1 MEAMPIQ
8 RKTMSGEVVSQIKEM
23 IERGRLRPGDR
34 LPAERKLA
42 EQFGVSRTTVREG
55 IKILSES
62 GLLASRQGAGTFV
75 SERDGGSREGSL
87 IEAVLA
93 GNYGLHDVFEVRK
106 MLEPEIAALA
116 ARNGSP
122 DAKTRLEAILME
134 QEQAILTGG
143 TGAGFD
149 HQFHQALAEASG
161 NPVLREMV
169 TALHEGFSRSRAEGV
184 QSSQRQKASL
194 AAHRA
199 IVEAVKH
206 GHAMQ
211 AERAMREHLD
221 EVERIIFDNQR
232 GILSRR

>member
-1 MEAMPIQ
+1 MEARPVS
-8 RKTMSGEVVSQIKEM
+8 RKSMSDEIASQIKEM
-23 IERGRLRPGDR
+23 IDHGRLQPGDR

-42 EQFGVSRTTVREG
+42 EQFGVSRTTLREG
-55 IKILSES
+55 IKVLSEA
-62 GLLASRQGAGTFV
+62 GLLTSRQGAGTFV
-75 SERDGGSREGSL
+75 SRPNGEAREGSL
-87 IEAVLA
+87 IEAILA
-93 GNYGLHDVFEVRK
+93 GDYDLQDVFEVRK

-134 QEQAILTGG
+134 QEQAIRSGEVVGG
-143 TGAGFD
+143 ID
-149 HQFHQALAEASG
+149 HRFHQALAEASG

-169 TALHEGFSRSRAEGV
+169 SALYEGFSRSRAEDV
-184 QSSQRQKASL
+184 QSSQRQRASL

-199 IVEAVKH
+199 IVEAVRN
-206 GHAMQ
+206 GHAMR

-232 GILSRR
+232 GAYSRR